1 MKMRQGEPPCRI
13 GDDYPMSNLT
23 NDALGPQPGDQPPAA
38 RRFTD
43 EQRAAR
49 AKFGIFWDEDA
60 PPDDPDDDHVLASEV
75 SSYADK
81 SRLVTVAKSF
91 LDELAE
97 FTERASPLNLDGPI
111 SEIEWNTAR
120 TSQPPIIDRWFYED
134 VGCFIAPGGTGKTT
148 LLLFQLIHIVLGW
161 ELFGHEV
168 MNPGPVVLLTAE
180 DSRETL
186 VARLRQMALQLQL
199 TDEQIRSV
207 REDVIITDVSGKG
220 IKLTTVEKDV
230 VMPSAQLDRLI
241 VNIGVLNPSL
251 VIIDPLVSFGVGE
264 SRVNDAE
271 QGMIDAARR
280 IRNAV
285 KCGVIYVHHTGKAN
299 ARDRTLDQ
307 YSGRG
312 GSALADGSRMV
323 HVLCRLNPDEW
334 TEATGYMLEGDDAGF
349 VLARPK
355 MTWCPP
361 QPDIYIMRRGY
372 VFTRFDHIGE
382 TAGAMRVNQ
391 IADDKVW
398 QFLKD
403 EYLKGIKHTQNSVE
417 DAKVLPQKATRQAV
431 QRLLK
436 DQRLAKEDLG
446 TGGRGGARHFLRPM
460 DRA

>member
-1 MKMRQGEPPCRI
+1 
-13 GDDYPMSNLT
+13 MSNLT
-23 NDALGPQPGDQPPAA
+23 NDALGPQPGDQLPTA
-38 RRFTD
+38 RRLTD

-60 PPDDPDDDHVLASEV
+60 PPEDPDDDHVLASEV

-323 HVLCRLNPDEW
+323 HVLCRLTPDEW
-334 TEATGYMLEGDDAGF
+334 TEATGYMLEGDEAGF
-349 VLARPK
+349 LLARPK

-403 EYLKGIKHTQNSVE
+403 EYLNGIKHTQNSVE

-431 QRLLK
+431 KRLLK
-436 DQRLAKEDLG
+436 DQRLASEDLG

-460 DRA
+460 DCA